1 MMETI
6 RFISFRIRKKLWDLL
21 KRSGVIK
28 KRPLF
33 DGGDGYT
40 FYKKP
45 IFNVQQGNDLIYAL
59 LCSSSPVLI
68 ARVGT
73 VEMGVW
79 NNCIAKQYG
88 LTNRLSE
95 KNKQTLCNN
104 AGFFPVDSE
113 DDFFMKWAELYGES
127 ISTADA
133 LASFENHSEDYVF
146 NEYCP
151 DAKLMQ
157 LCSLEPYFFD
167 NPWSKA
173 LTHKKI
179 LVIHPFSE
187 SITKQYRLH
196 DKLFE
201 DKNVLPKFELLTIK
215 AVQSAAGEVTEY
227 ESWFEALDSMK
238 EQIDSSDFDIAILGC
253 GAYALPLGAYIKSK
267 GKKAIVMAGA
277 TQLLFGI
284 MGSRWE
290 KNGLMTK
297 FVNQYWTK
305 PSDSEKPK
313 NAQKV
318 EGACYW

>member
-95 KNKQTLCNN
+95 KK
-104 AGFFPVDSE
+104 
-113 DDFFMKWAELYGES
+113 
-127 ISTADA
+127 
-133 LASFENHSEDYVF
+133 
-146 NEYCP
+146 
-151 DAKLMQ
+151 
-157 LCSLEPYFFD
+157 
-167 NPWSKA
+167 
-173 LTHKKI
+173 
-179 LVIHPFSE
+179 
-187 SITKQYRLH
+187 
-196 DKLFE
+196 
-201 DKNVLPKFELLTIK
+201 
-215 AVQSAAGEVTEY
+215 
-227 ESWFEALDSMK
+227 
-238 EQIDSSDFDIAILGC
+238 
-253 GAYALPLGAYIKSK
+253 
-267 GKKAIVMAGA
+267 
-277 TQLLFGI
+277 
-284 MGSRWE
+284 
-290 KNGLMTK
+290 
-297 FVNQYWTK
+297 
-305 PSDSEKPK
+305 
-313 NAQKV
+313 
-318 EGACYW
+318 